1 MIKKT
6 FSIFALF
13 IVCVGVTQARA
24 TEKKKQIAPAS
35 PIAVVQDTFLY
46 SFYEGVRLKND
57 PDSLNLA
64 LEKFEFCLQTDST
77 DAGAYAEAAA
87 IYAVKKET
95 NKAISYFEKACK
107 LSANN
112 WWYSVRLISLYAEA
126 NQIQKAVGLAEDLSK
141 KYPQK
146 DDIYNILI
154 SLYKD
159 TKQYK
164 KAIDAYNHLEKIYGI
179 NETFAFNKFQ
189 LYLELNQAKKGVAE
203 IDRLI
208 HKYPTETRYRI
219 LRGDIYLQ
227 QKQTQ
232 KAFDVYSQVLREDP
246 SNPYIYVSLSDYYS
260 TVNEPDKA
268 IGAIVTALK
277 SDQLVVDEKLNIL
290 SQYIQKLISDTT
302 RLDENESLFKLLTER
317 YPFEE
322 KVHEYYAQFLGFR
335 NRNAEA
341 IQEYETIISINPR
354 NENAWIQIAQNLVR
368 EQKFDDM
375 LRTVDRA
382 IQSNPESSFLYFYKG
397 IAEFQL
403 DKMEP
408 ALDSYKK
415 SAQFVKPEQ
424 ALFKSDI
431 YAQIG
436 DVYYK
441 LGNKEGAF
449 AAYEEAVVAN
459 PKNAGALNNYAYY
472 LSVEK
477 TDLSKAEKMSAQ
489 TINLEP
495 ENSTYLDTYA
505 WIFYQRE
512 NYSLAK
518 FYIERAVKNLK
529 PDQDPGVVLEHYGDI
544 LFKNGS
550 KDKAMEMWTKSYD
563 GGNKTD
569 ELKLKIDSKG
579 EDVGL

>member
-24 TEKKKQIAPAS
+24 TEKKKQIAPAN
-35 PIAVVQDTFLY
+35 PVAVVQDTFLY

-354 NENAWIQIAQNLVR
+354 NENAWIQIAQNLAR
-368 EQKFDDM
+368 EQKYDDM

-403 DKMEP
+403 DQMEP

-415 SAQFVKPEQ
+415 SARFVKPEQ

-579 EDVGL
+579 EGVGL